1 MTEYTDH
8 HTPQGL
14 RTRGTVVVVPGR
26 GESHATY
33 NRFGRR
39 LAADAYRVRVVNAPD
54 LDPGDTDGPLARFG
68 RQLAAAVEG
77 TAAGPGCRK
86 VVGTDL
92 VVFPRN
98 PLPLETAGVKVTRE

>member
-39 LAADAYRVRVVNAPD
+39 LAADAYRVRVVN
-54 LDPGDTDGPLARFG
+54 
-68 RQLAAAVEG
+68 
-77 TAAGPGCRK
+77 
-86 VVGTDL
+86 
-92 VVFPRN
+92 
-98 PLPLETAGVKVTRE
+98 